1 MMIFSDIVLPCI
13 KDDIGFWKRA
23 GNGSSSAPFFPSRDE
38 ALSGKGETKKTR
50 SHRHKNGRKK
60 KENANTP
67 KKMIKKRKPRWMKR
81 GWRRWPVDVHFRLLR
96 PAVTKIKIKEKK
108 AVSNSDFVALTS
120 VARCR
125 WRPARLTRRAR
136 KVPPPLSF
144 REKKIGPSL
153 FDWLPTNRVS
163 FGLTWLERSSS
174 GFNRFHLVLLG
185 FYWVYFVLL
194 DSTGFYW
201 VLLVSVFVRHHL
213 FYLVRQGFT
222 RFYFVLLGSTG
233 FYWVLLCFTWFYWVL
248 LGFIG
253 FDWVLLG
260 VAGFYYL

>member
-1 MMIFSDIVLPCI
+1 MILECCILGIGDWKKNIAFIEKKMMIFSDIVLPCI

-136 KVPPPLSF
+136 KVPPPSLL
-144 REKKIGPSL
+144 EKKK
-153 FDWLPTNRVS
+153 
-163 FGLTWLERSSS
+163 
-174 GFNRFHLVLLG
+174 LVLHSL
-185 FYWVYFVLL
+185 
-194 DSTGFYW
+194 
-201 VLLVSVFVRHHL
+201 
-213 FYLVRQGFT
+213 
-222 RFYFVLLGSTG
+222 
-233 FYWVLLCFTWFYWVL
+233 
-248 LGFIG
+248 IG
-253 FDWVLLG
+253 FQRIVFHS
-260 VAGFYYL
+260 A